1 MALGPLHR
9 CPVCKADAVPAWYR
23 LFVAFG
29 GVLRCPACGSGLT
42 KGRSTAALVGLAASY
57 ALVLA
62 GIYFSFEFSLP
73 LPLVAFIILAWLG
86 FLFVPVSVDLEDP
99 VTRHKRTKA
108 MLKSAKKSRK
118 AETTS

>member
-29 GVLRCPACGSGLT
+29 GVLRCTACGSGLT
-42 KGRSTAALVGLAASY
+42 KGRSTAGLVGLAASY
-57 ALVLA
+57 AFVLA
-62 GIYFSFEFSLP
+62 GIYFSFELASP
-73 LPLVAFIILAWLG
+73 IPLVAFIVLAWLC
-86 FLFVPVSVDLEDP
+86 FLFVPVSVDLDDP

-108 MLKSAKKSRK
+108 MLRSAKRGRK
-118 AETTS
+118 AETTG